1 MAVQSM
7 LDQAQPVDPLVAAE
21 QAVRRYCGWHVAPVV
36 TETIVAR
43 PAVGGIIYLP
53 TLKLVDVLGLKVSG
67 VDLTEDELAAV
78 EWSEDGMLRR
88 PGGWPHR
95 WRSVVATIS
104 HGHDDASDAA
114 ALIREIAARA
124 SIVGAGISGV
134 VVGNRQTRFTAGA
147 GHMFL
152 DDQQRRALDPYRLAE
167 VLK

>member
-7 LDQAQPVDPLVAAE
+7 LDSSQPVDPLAAAE
-21 QAVRRYCGWHVAPVV
+21 QAVRRYCKWHVAPVV

-43 PAVGGIIYLP
+43 PAVAGIVYLP
-53 TLKLVDVLGLKVSG
+53 TLKLVEVLGLKVSG
-67 VDLTEDELAAV
+67 VDLTPDELAAV

-88 PGGWPHR
+88 PGGWPSR
-95 WRSVVATIS
+95 WGSVVATIS
-104 HGHDDASDAA
+104 HGYDDASDAA

-124 SIVGAGISGV
+124 SIVGAGVSGV